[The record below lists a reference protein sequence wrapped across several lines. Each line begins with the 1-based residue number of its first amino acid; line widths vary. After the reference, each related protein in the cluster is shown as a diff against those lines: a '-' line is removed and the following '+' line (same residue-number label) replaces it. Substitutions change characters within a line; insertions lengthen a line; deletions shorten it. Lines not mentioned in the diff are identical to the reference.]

1 MKMTVAELIEA
12 LEDVEPSTE
21 VKLALQPSYPMIG
34 SILNICIE
42 RTKDDEDKTL
52 WIACSDNE
60 DYGCPR
66 AVWGMDEII
75 DIKDED

>member
-1 MKMTVAELIEA
+1 MTVAQLIEA

-21 VKLALQPSYPMIG
+21 VKLALQPNYPMIG
-34 SILNICIE
+34 SIRNICIE
-42 RTKDDEDKTL
+42 KDGDWNDKTL

-66 AVWGMDEII
+66 TVWEESSIYDGE
-75 DIKDED
+75 EE